1 VTCSIPGMCSRSA
14 ACPDRHCPGHPGT
27 AYTPGRLAPLTPEDL
42 DAGQRA
48 LHVEDGGTWFLG
60 HRVLRLHPR
69 KPEPTESATER
80 SDTLGW
86 IALVIAAAAALAV
99 VLAQLPF

>member
-14 ACPDRHCPGHPGT
+14 RCKDKACPGHP
-27 AYTPGRLAPLTPEDL
+27 YTPGRLAPLTPEDL

-60 HRVLRLHPR
+60 HRVLRMRPR
-69 KPEPTESATER
+69 EERVAESTTER
-80 SDTLGW
+80 SDA
-86 IALVIAAAAALAV
+86 ISRVVLVIAVAAALAA
-99 VLAQLPF
+99 VLSPFTHF